1 MLACVFLVR
10 RASAGLLRDP
20 LTLDQS
26 HGGAMLLL
34 HASHQNGMSNLLLDQ
49 EKKLLDLRLLGLR
62 LIITGTL
69 VSLED

>member
-1 MLACVFLVR
+1 
-10 RASAGLLRDP
+10 
-20 LTLDQS
+20 
-26 HGGAMLLL
+26 MLLL